1 MLAAKAVEGGAEL
14 QLEYDPLIGIGQVS
28 GYEDGKVLSDTP
40 FHLRGYLYYHG
51 AWVENAAG
59 DKHYRLA
66 GIAGGA
72 VLDPELHLDVVSLG
86 LIRSVDVQKSPV
98 EVKMLLT
105 TPFCPYGPW
114 LVQQVKETAE
124 NASGQE
130 AKVEVL
136 AEQWH
141 PEMMEDPTLLGFF

>member
-1 MLAAKAVEGGAEL
+1 MSEEITNADNNATDETVREA
-14 QLEYDPLIGIGQVS
+14 
-28 GYEDGKVLSDTP
+28 
-40 FHLRGYLYYHG
+40 LRG
-51 AWVENAAG
+51 VM
-59 DKHYRLA
+59 
-66 GIAGGA
+66 
-72 VLDPELHLDVVSLG
+72 DPELHLDVVTLG
-86 LIRSVDVQKSPV
+86 LIRDVDIEPTPV

-124 NASGQE
+124 LAAGRE

-136 AEQWH
+136 PEQWN